1 MNFITTISFFYLSLL
16 IKHAQVTRL
25 SLDLFPSFPSLSE
38 PERVVASDLEAL
50 NSAGEGREKDWLSLR
65 LSSCDDGPDN
75 KRLKIAGEEKG
86 LGINEHVPSAGADG
100 TKSFGE
106 PYFQKSTKMSE
117 MKLGNVE
124 NQLDGVEFYSN
135 SNSNLFN
142 LPFYNKMLNRP
153 TIEYRSPELSK
164 NDFLVEDSPAST
176 SNVFPLKPGKNN
188 NDQAFFDDWGLNYNK
203 NIENFNQHVP
213 YITASNNAGRE
224 KDLSYQMF
232 NNNSNKNQNQPWNI
246 GQPMVNMGLQTRNP
260 PNVIE
265 ALATHQKFIN
275 DQNMAFRLELKKLGL
290 DFNSDFSDKSI
301 KPITIPG
308 DNRLV
313 ANDSENQNWR
323 DGKGKQLLD
332 GSSKDNQSLTTLRT
346 NNERDRI
353 NLPEVGVKTYGN
365 EEQSTVSFDPEKK
378 FERYLMQL
386 IDPNEQY
393 IRLDLIHAYM
403 SKAKELERSSI
414 SVSMLKIL
422 DYISSY
428 TQTELK
434 RQRLIIID
442 SEISCFLKQP
452 KVLSFKL
459 DDRRAKMDGRD
470 STYDDF
476 KTKLRPRI
484 ESMDFTGLIKILKES
499 FKGDSLAFYETEK
512 LRPKIK
518 YNRWKSISVRKAFIG
533 KMYLIYT
540 ILINKIF
547 HKNLDDKG
555 SFAKNQIEAL
565 EFYSIFDLIESVQNA
580 NAYPN
585 FDRIRSIITKLGKS
599 ELQPETVIEIYKN
612 AFQKDLYHTAKNMIA
627 KVWLLVDLWLQ
638 HFKPDLA
645 EQIGYGIG
653 LKHNFKPFINSFI
666 HILLELYPCET
677 HDNEN

>member
-1 MNFITTISFFYLSLL
+1 MNYIAKNSLFYLSLS
-16 IKHAQVTRL
+16 IAHVQVTRL
-25 SLDLFPSFPSLSE
+25 SLDLFPNFPSLAQ
-38 PERVVASDLEAL
+38 PDRVVASDLEAI
-50 NSAGEGREKDWLSLR
+50 NPAKRVPEKDWLSLR
-65 LSSCDDGPDN
+65 PSSCDERQN
-75 KRLKIAGEEKG
+75 KKRLKIGEEKCSAVHEHVASSG
-86 LGINEHVPSAGADG
+86 VGGINDHRKPD
-100 TKSFGE
+100 
-106 PYFQKSTKMSE
+106 FQKQQSE
-117 MKLGNVE
+117 KISEIKLGNLKYHISSTDSYGTSQ
-124 NQLDGVEFYSN
+124 NTL
-135 SNSNLFN
+135 L
-142 LPFYNKMLNRP
+142 
-153 TIEYRSPELSK
+153 RSPDNYNSH
-164 NDFLVEDSPAST
+164 NDSNKKIFFTPKFSMGDFVMDHNSPS
-176 SNVFPLKPGKNN
+176 SSSVFPPKPGNN
-188 NDQAFFDDWGLNYNK
+188 NKDQAFFDDWGLNYNK

-459 DDRRAKMDGRD
+459 DDRRAKMDRRD

-518 YNRWKSISVRKAFIG
+518 IS
-533 KMYLIYT
+533 
-540 ILINKIF
+540 
-547 HKNLDDKG
+547 
-555 SFAKNQIEAL
+555 
-565 EFYSIFDLIESVQNA
+565 
-580 NAYPN
+580 
-585 FDRIRSIITKLGKS
+585 
-599 ELQPETVIEIYKN
+599 
-612 AFQKDLYHTAKNMIA
+612 
-627 KVWLLVDLWLQ
+627 
-638 HFKPDLA
+638 
-645 EQIGYGIG
+645 
-653 LKHNFKPFINSFI
+653 
-666 HILLELYPCET
+666 
-677 HDNEN
+677 

>member
-1 MNFITTISFFYLSLL
+1 MNYIAKNSLFYLSLS
-16 IKHAQVTRL
+16 IAHVQVTRL
-25 SLDLFPSFPSLSE
+25 SLDLFPNFPSLAQ
-38 PERVVASDLEAL
+38 PDRVVASDLEAI
-50 NSAGEGREKDWLSLR
+50 NPAKRVPEKDWLSLR
-65 LSSCDDGPDN
+65 PSSCDERQN
-75 KRLKIAGEEKG
+75 KKRLKIGEEKCSAVHEHVASSG
-86 LGINEHVPSAGADG
+86 VGGINDHRKPD
-100 TKSFGE
+100 
-106 PYFQKSTKMSE
+106 FQKQQSE
-117 MKLGNVE
+117 KISEIKLGNLKYHISSTDSYGTSQ
-124 NQLDGVEFYSN
+124 NTL
-135 SNSNLFN
+135 L
-142 LPFYNKMLNRP
+142 
-153 TIEYRSPELSK
+153 RSPDNYNSH
-164 NDFLVEDSPAST
+164 ND
-176 SNVFPLKPGKNN
+176 SNKKIFSLQSFQWVISVFPPKPGNN
-188 NDQAFFDDWGLNYNK
+188 NKDQAFFDDWGLNYNK

-452 KVLSFKL
+452 KV
-459 DDRRAKMDGRD
+459 
-470 STYDDF
+470 
-476 KTKLRPRI
+476 
-484 ESMDFTGLIKILKES
+484 E
-499 FKGDSLAFYETEK
+499 
-512 LRPKIK
+512 
-518 YNRWKSISVRKAFIG
+518 SISR
-533 KMYLIYT
+533 Y
-540 ILINKIF
+540 
-547 HKNLDDKG
+547 
-555 SFAKNQIEAL
+555 
-565 EFYSIFDLIESVQNA
+565 EFYSIFEQIDLDQNS
-580 NAYPN
+580 NTYLN
-585 FDRIRSIITKLGKS
+585 LKSITSIMIKLG
-599 ELQPETVIEIYKN
+599 
-612 AFQKDLYHTAKNMIA
+612 DLYHTANNMVA
-627 KVWLLVDLWLQ
+627 KVWLMIDLWVK
-638 HFKPDLA
+638 HCKPDFAKELGD
-645 EQIGYGIG
+645 EIRK
-653 LKHNFKPFINSFI
+653 KHNFKPFLNSFL
-666 HILLELYPCET
+666 HILLELSACRT
-677 HDNEN
+677 DQNENSDRKIEILNSISLRA